1 MVKYATMKVVLVSA
15 EEMKMLRAAQ
25 EHHELEEL
33 RAGLLI
39 DSLEDAQKRF
49 EIVNLAC
56 ETVLH
61 MAEDA
66 YATLDEDEFDDF
78 ETAMAKADK
87 INRIERDH
95 DRCIAA
101 WENQLRRLTW
111 ERKQAALA
119 L

>member
-1 MVKYATMKVVLVSA
+1 MNVILVSQD
-15 EEMKMLRAAQ
+15 EMKKLRAAQ

-39 DSLEDAQKRF
+39 DSLEDALKRF
-49 EIVNLAC
+49 EIVHLAC
-56 ETVLH
+56 ETILH
-61 MAEDA
+61 MAEEA
-66 YATLDEDEFDDF
+66 YALLDEDEFDDF
-78 ETAMAKADK
+78 DTAKTKADK
-87 INRIERDH
+87 IDRIERDQ